1 MNNKEALLKSYEIL
15 SPYSDKQK
23 WEFSSNLYHLNF
35 LTAKIKKD
43 DLILDAGCGIGILA
57 LAFRLLG
64 YNIEGVDKYVFKSG
78 NDFFF
83 GDLAK
88 LRQIWLEHGLNII
101 DKDILADEIGK
112 KYSVVISIATLE
124 HQKNVKLFLNKLL
137 NYLEKGGFIYIDT
150 PNVANLLNRLRFL
163 CGRSP
168 LGNIEDFFCDGE
180 NFNGHW
186 REYSMAE
193 VKKMSKLA
201 GINIIKAANPQTQ
214 MAKLDLSSPRRAY
227 LNLFRL
233 LSLLVPGAR
242 DANIIWGQKQ

>member
-35 LTAKIKKD
+35 LTARIKKD
-43 DLILDAGCGIGILA
+43 DKILDAGCGIGILA

-64 YNIEGVDKYVFKSG
+64 YNIEGVDKYVFKL
-78 NDFFF
+78 NNEFFS

-88 LRQIWLEHGLNII
+88 LRQIWLEYGLNII
-101 DKDILADEIGK
+101 DKDILVDEIGK
-112 KYSVVISIATLE
+112 KYHVVISIATLE
-124 HQKNVKLFLNKLL
+124 HQKNIKLFLGKLL
-137 NYLEKGGFIYIDT
+137 NYLENGGFIYIDT
-150 PNVANLLNRLRFL
+150 PNVANLLNRFRFL

-168 LGNIEDFFCDGE
+168 LGNIEDFFRGGE
-180 NFNGHW
+180 DFNGHW
-186 REYSMAE
+186 REYSMEE
-193 VKKMSKLA
+193 VKKMSKLS
-201 GINIIKAANPQTQ
+201 GINIIQAVNPQTQ
-214 MAKLDLSSPRRAY
+214 MAKLDLGSPRRTY